1 MDISK
6 PAKAAFIFNFA
17 KVHCNSRL
25 CLTCLSDQK
34 MSLKSFYKIHPT
46 DGKLSL
52 RILFQTVD
60 TQEE

>member
-25 CLTCLSDQK
+25 CLSDQK